1 MFDIISVAG
10 GIICGLCLAQA
21 NAKTSWMSWLG
32 LWSVVG
38 LVCLACGLL
47 GLMYGLGGA

>member
-1 MFDIISVAG
+1 MFDLIAWG
-10 GIICGLCLAQA
+10 GDVVVGLCLAKA

-47 GLMYGLGGA
+47 GLMYNL